1 MMKIFLVCFLLFVSL
16 VCGGGALRALEE
28 NENSVMTVPAGLAA
42 IWADE
47 EPETANW
54 EERVGLEFSSWDGVA
69 GTSIAN
75 FLKSGDFYRAPNSS
89 EIFYCSELPYSGNSA
104 VRGMRL
110 RGLLVIP
117 ADGDLQ
123 LCVPAP
129 EPEDLEDLGVPRV
142 WLEACGLVQDGVP
155 AAPGV
160 VYGYNQLG
168 QQISIFDARGARTL
182 TYDANHR
189 LASETDPATGTAVA
203 LAYDSFGRVSQK
215 TLLRGNESLAQF
227 SRSYDASGRISS
239 AGMDGTEIAD
249 YGYLPGTPLP
259 ASQTLGNGV
268 EKNVSYEQSRNL
280 PTALTY
286 SKDAVQIAGRAY
298 AYNVLGQVTARVQT
312 RGNAVSRNDAF
323 GYNARGE
330 LVSATLGSAAYAYDF
345 DAIGNRVSAEE
356 AGTSLA
362 YATNALNQYSG
373 IVASPLTF
381 APSYDVDGNQT
392 LIRTSTGMWHVVYN
406 AESRPVRFEN
416 IATQTVVECGYDSQ
430 GRRFE
435 KKVTVAGTVVLH
447 ERYVYD
453 GYLQIAA
460 FDVST
465 DASGT
470 ESPSLKRSVLW
481 DPAEAT
487 ATRPLAVK
495 NVGESGNTALY
506 YCTHDLT
513 KNVCELLDG
522 NGDVVVS
529 YDYAPFGAV
538 TAGTPADAVAPANPF
553 QWSSEVYDSELDLVY
568 YNYRHYSP
576 SDGRWLSRDPI
587 EEQGGWNL
595 YAFVGGRPISSADFN
610 GLWGAGDH
618 SDFVGS
624 ALDNFFSKNKR
635 LSLKCQKNIKEIL
648 VSSNNNQD
656 GIANGNLFNNLFHFN
671 RDVAEEGD
679 ADGEVAEEL
688 IKAYKKYLNGLAEKV
703 KASKKGSCK
712 EGLEALG
719 AMSHAW
725 QDFYS
730 HAIGSPDFKWQE
742 KFGRPGY
749 WNRPTPDNIYGVWP
763 SSYPGE
769 HPRFSEIN
777 FSEEEW
783 KLRYQDAQDFT
794 FAKFADLLPA
804 WLKGCKCECGDL

>member
-89 EIFYCSELPYSGNSA
+89 EIFPRSELPHSGNSA

-155 AAPGV
+155 ATPSLN
-160 VYGYNQLG
+160 YNYNQLG

-239 AGMDGTEIAD
+239 AGMDGTEIAA
-249 YGYLPGTPLP
+249 YGYLPGTSLL

-356 AGTSLA
+356 LA
-362 YATNALNQYSG
+362 EETVYASNGLNQYLHMTAERTG
-373 IVASPLTF
+373 EQGASSVFSPVF
-381 APSYDVDGNQT
+381 DADGNQT
-392 LIRTSTGMWHVVYN
+392 LIRTSTGTWHVVYN

-416 IATQTVVECGYDSQ
+416 TATQSVVECGYDSQ

-447 ERYVYD
+447 ERYAYD

-470 ESPSLKRSVLW
+470 EGYALKRSVLW

-487 ATRPLAVK
+487 AARPLAVK
-495 NVGESGNTALY
+495 NVDENGNTALY

-522 NGDVVVS
+522 NGTVAAT

-538 TAGTPADAVAPANPF
+538 TETVPADAVAPANPF

-587 EEQGGWNL
+587 EEQGGENL
-595 YAFVGGRPISSADFN
+595 YGVCVNDCISKIDILGRAMRDDWLWFPPHREETVAVSFTAIIEITQSGLDIVGLIPV
-610 GLWGAGDH
+610 L
-618 SDFVGS
+618 
-624 ALDNFFSKNKR
+624 
-635 LSLKCQKNIKEIL
+635 
-648 VSSNNNQD
+648 
-656 GIANGNLFNNLFHFN
+656 
-671 RDVAEEGD
+671 
-679 ADGEVAEEL
+679 GEVADGINGVIYICRGDTINAAL
-688 IKAYKKYLNGLAEKV
+688 SIGAMVPVGGQGATVAKVGLKWKNAYDVVQQDINRMSKAERKKLVCEC
-703 KASKKGSCK
+703 KKG
-712 EGLEALG
+712 GQLG
-719 AMSHAW
+719 
-725 QDFYS
+725 
-730 HAIGSPDFKWQE
+730 P
-742 KFGRPGY
+742 
-749 WNRPTPDNIYGVWP
+749 IYKT
-763 SSYPGE
+763 
-769 HPRFSEIN
+769 N
-777 FSEEEW
+777 
-783 KLRYQDAQDFT
+783 KDAQIAAQKNGWRDTGRRDRFGNPIYT
-794 FAKFADLLPA
+794 DGGNFYTKDLDGHKGGA
-804 WLKGCKCECGDL
+804 WKVVDKNAEHRYGTVDKDLNIIGK